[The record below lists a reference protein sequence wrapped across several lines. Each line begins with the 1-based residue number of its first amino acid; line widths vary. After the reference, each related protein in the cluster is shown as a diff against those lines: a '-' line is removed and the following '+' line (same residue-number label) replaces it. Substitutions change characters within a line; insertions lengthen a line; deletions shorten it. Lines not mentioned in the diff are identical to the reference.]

1 MVGDRSSCVD
11 ERQANAYEFPYHY
24 IPNSRGFPWFSRRW
38 SFSASYIAAVLLAE
52 EWLVSLPKVEHH
64 CHMDFGCGDGGF
76 IHALKTRGVI
86 EGVKFFG
93 VDFDDHAIGWAK
105 MFHDQPEDFSCGC
118 ISDLQEE
125 NYHSGSLIE
134 VFEHIPPDEGTTF
147 VANMAKSLKKD
158 AFVFVTVPST
168 EIRVSAKHYRHF
180 NFNSLSACFES
191 HFRVEEVFGF
201 KKEGLASKP
210 LRHLLDNRFVKAE
223 MNWSSKYLISCYERK
238 YAELKGC
245 GRIGMII
252 SKR

>member
-147 VANMAKSLKKD
+147 VANMAKSSKKLILEYQQ
-158 AFVFVTVPST
+158 ST
-168 EIRVSAKHYRHF
+168 TGTLTSILCQLASRVILEWKRYLDLRRRALLR
-180 NFNSLSACFES
+180 SLSGIC
-191 HFRVEEVFGF
+191 
-201 KKEGLASKP
+201 
-210 LRHLLDNRFVKAE
+210 
-223 MNWSSKYLISCYERK
+223 
-238 YAELKGC
+238 
-245 GRIGMII
+245 
-252 SKR
+252 